1 MNKKT
6 IYTLEFNKILEMLS
20 NLCISKLAKDRAINL
35 KIDTNREKIK
45 KKQLETEQGYNF
57 LVKSVNFSIGK
68 ISNIKEYIDLI
79 LKGVIFYNYEILEI
93 YDTLRSAKKIK
104 NLILALEK
112 EENIDILIN
121 ESDKISIFKKL
132 DEIIEKT
139 IKSEDEVF
147 DDASEKLYDIRMQIK
162 EKNLLIRSKIDS
174 LLLNSEIQKYLQDN
188 VIAFKEGHYTLAVK
202 QEFKNRI
209 KGIICDES
217 SSGQTVYIEP
227 IEIVNITN
235 DIRTLQLEEK
245 KEIHSIFKKISE
257 IIKENSTEILNTY
270 FTVVNLDF
278 ILAKSRLA
286 MQMNAINPNISDDNY
301 MELRKARHPLIDK
314 DKIVPIDFFIGK
326 KFKSLLITG
335 PNTGGKTVTLKTVGL
350 LSLMFQSGLH
360 IPASSATMPIF
371 NDVFADIGDEQSIE
385 QSLSTFSS
393 HLTNII
399 SILKKIDEKS
409 LCLFDELGAGTD
421 PTEGAALA
429 ISILNYIYDKG
440 ATSVV
445 TTHYSELKKYALITD
460 GYENAAVEFDVETLS
475 PTYKL
480 SIGVIG
486 KSNAF
491 EISKKLG
498 LPDIIIKKSKNYIEN
513 NDIKFE
519 DLIRELE
526 EDRVK
531 ILKLKEETVLLK
543 KYVEEE
549 KIKFEDERNKFNEK
563 INERINKAKEEA
575 KLIIKNSREEAIKLL
590 DEVKNLDKIN
600 QTQTL
605 KIKTKFK
612 ELENKNTVIYEK
624 QDIKGEIPKNLKLGQ
639 SVLVSTLNKE
649 ANIISLPDE
658 KGNLNVQIGLIR
670 YPVNINDLRVIDK
683 ENININ
689 VKNSIYQRNGGK
701 KVTNSGSKINAKRNA
716 SIEIDL
722 RGFNVDDAKI
732 ELDKYFDDAM
742 LSGYKVVTVIHGIG
756 TGALKAGLK
765 DFIKKHTHVL
775 EAREGTFGEGGAG
788 VTIVTL
794 V

>member
-68 ISNIKEYIDLI
+68 IGNIKEYIDLI

-104 NLILALEK
+104 NSILALEK

-314 DKIVPIDFFIGK
+314 EKIVPIDFFIGK

>member
-68 ISNIKEYIDLI
+68 IGNIKEYIDLI

-104 NLILALEK
+104 NSILALEK

-147 DDASEKLYDIRMQIK
+147 DNASEKLYDIRMQIK